1 MLHSIIVAECRNEIY
16 DLPIAMDESPIA
28 PPCKRLEE
36 KPARLTF
43 DKLTEILWDTALEA
57 VALAFLV
64 QIMGELVVGLVSGIW
79 RDMMPSLPPVLAG
92 EPAAETATQ
101 SVLLAF
107 IRSHQFA
114 ILFGLLFVGEGAGQ
128 LVHYSRNED
137 HRKAAAWLR
146 RGLRRVSEQWF
157 SLVVVNAFNA
167 FVAVLVLHIVQQFS
181 LSHFLWGLV
190 AHLFD
195 RLIQAVARMLPGN
208 GFMGL
213 IEGLVAW
220 YNSNQFKFTFW
231 LFYSAAI
238 CDDLGLPN
246 YKTLTRYVWRRL
258 RGRGPL
264 LSAPPQAPPPQP

>member
-1 MLHSIIVAECRNEIY
+1 
-16 DLPIAMDESPIA
+16 MDESPIA

-36 KPARLTF
+36 RPARLTF
-43 DKLTEILWDTALEA
+43 GKLTEILFDSALEA

-64 QIMGELVVGLVSGIW
+64 QIMGKVVVGLVSGIW
-79 RDMMPSLPPVLAG
+79 RNMTPSLPPVLAG
-92 EPAAETATQ
+92 EPAAEMATQ

-128 LVHYSRNED
+128 LAHYSRNED
-137 HRKAAAWLR
+137 HRKTAAWLK
-146 RGLRRVSEQWF
+146 RGLRRISEQWF

-167 FVAVLVLHIVQQFS
+167 FVAVFVLRIVQQFS
-181 LSHFLWGLV
+181 LTHFLWGLV

-195 RLIQAVARMLPGN
+195 PLIHGMARMLPGN

-258 RGRGPL
+258 RGRGRL
-264 LSAPPQAPPPQP
+264 RSRRLAPPPVERIEE

>member
-1 MLHSIIVAECRNEIY
+1 
-16 DLPIAMDESPIA
+16 MDESPIA
-28 PPCKRLEE
+28 PPCKRLE
-36 KPARLTF
+36 KQPARLTF
-43 DKLTEILWDTALEA
+43 GKLTEILFDSAIEA
-57 VALAFLV
+57 VFLAFLV
-64 QIMGELVVGLVSGIW
+64 QIMGEVAVGLVSGIW
-79 RDMMPSLPPVLAG
+79 RDMTPSLPPVLAG

-107 IRSHQFA
+107 IRSHPFA
-114 ILFGLLFVGEGAGQ
+114 ILFGLIFVGKGAGQ
-128 LVHYSRNED
+128 LAHYSRNKD
-137 HRKAAAWLR
+137 HRKAAAWLK

-167 FVAVLVLHIVQQFS
+167 FVAVLVLGIIQQFS
-181 LSHFLWGLV
+181 WTHFLWEWV

-195 RLIQAVARMLPGN
+195 PLIHAIAKMLPGH
-208 GFMGL
+208 GFLGL

-220 YNSNQFKFTFW
+220 YNSNQLKFTFW

-264 LSAPPQAPPPQP
+264 LSAPPQPPPPQP